1 MHDGFSG
8 ADKKTRVQVPCTLLQ
23 SVESVFALFQ
33 VRGIRDPETL
43 GWGHPTAL
51 ENSQAGTFNIG
62 YDLELTARSKAPNQ
76 YIHDL
81 VSRAL
86 YYRWVT
92 GSPLEGVEPE
102 PIIIP
107 SKTGSIIPYS
117 NQLSRVF
124 SGWWFHLFYFIFHSM
139 NG

>member
-1 MHDGFSG
+1 MELP
-8 ADKKTRVQVPCTLLQ
+8 VNLLQ
-23 SVESVFALFQ
+23 DLVIFQ
-33 VRGIRDPETL
+33 VTLENWSLKIGPKSHAGQRIAFHEDPETL

-124 SGWWFHLFYFIFHSM
+124 SGWWFHLFYFFSII
-139 NG
+139 